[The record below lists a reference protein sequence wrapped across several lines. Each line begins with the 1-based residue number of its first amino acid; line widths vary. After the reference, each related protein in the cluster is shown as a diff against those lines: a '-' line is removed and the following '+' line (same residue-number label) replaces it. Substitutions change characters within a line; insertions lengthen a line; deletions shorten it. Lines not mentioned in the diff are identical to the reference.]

1 MSHTM
6 KTTAKFSLLA
16 ACAALAILLGV
27 GMGSVFIP
35 TSQVGSILIH
45 RMFGLPM
52 PEAID
57 PVYPAMI
64 FNMRLPRVLL
74 AFLTGAALSVS
85 GTVMQSVLRN
95 PLASPFG
102 LGVSAGAGL
111 GAAIIIAAG
120 ISSGLLGAFLMPAV
134 SLSFAMITVVLVVGF
149 ATRMDRML
157 SNTTIVLIG
166 MVVSLFL
173 NAIISMLSTLSPSNA
188 QRISLWTLGS
198 FSMKEWD
205 QVFALA
211 PVTLLCIAFFLRFSR
226 EMDVMTF
233 GEEQAQTLGVSLKK
247 MKWLLM
253 LAVAVLT
260 GMATS
265 LVGII
270 GFVDLIAPHAVR
282 RFFGA
287 SHRRVIPAAALFGGT
302 FMVLCDIAARTLTPP
317 REIPI
322 GSITALIGAPFFIYI
337 FFMSRRRR

>member
-1 MSHTM
+1 M
-6 KTTAKFSLLA
+6 KASVKLAFLSLGA
-16 ACAALAILLGV
+16 VLAILLGV

-35 TSQVGSILIH
+35 PSQVATILVRQIL
-45 RMFGLPM
+45 GAPI
-52 PEAID
+52 PETID
-57 PVYPAMI
+57 PVFPSLVL
-64 FNMRLPRVLL
+64 NMRLPRVLL

-102 LGVSAGAGL
+102 LGVSAGAGT
-111 GAAIIIAAG
+111 GAALVIATG
-120 ISSGLLGAFLMPAV
+120 VSSSLLGSFLMPAV
-134 SLSFAMITVVLVVGF
+134 SLVFAIATVVLVVGF
-149 ATRMDRML
+149 STKMDRFL

-198 FSMKEWD
+198 FSMKEWT
-205 QVFALA
+205 QVYLLA
-211 PVTLLCIAFFLRFSR
+211 PVTLACMLFFLRYCR
-226 EMDVMTF
+226 ELDVMTF
-233 GEEQAQTLGVSLKK
+233 GEEQARALGVSLRK
-247 MKWLLM
+247 MKWTLM
-253 LAVAVLT
+253 LGVAVLT

-270 GFVDLIAPHAVR
+270 GFVDLIAPHVVR

-287 SHRRVIPAAALFGGT
+287 SHRLVIPAAALFGGT

-322 GSITALIGAPFFIYI
+322 GSITALIGAPFFIYL
-337 FFMSRRRR
+337 FFVSGRRR

>member
-52 PEAID
+52 PEAIG

-226 EMDVMTF
+226 SSSLF
-233 GEEQAQTLGVSLKK
+233 SRISCASCSLLTL
-247 MKWLLM
+247 KWLLM

-270 GFVDLIAPHAVR
+270 GFVDLIAPHVVR

-287 SHRRVIPAAALFGGT
+287 SHRRVIPAAALLGGT

>member
-1 MSHTM
+1 M
-6 KTTAKFSLLA
+6 KASVKLAFLSLGA
-16 ACAALAILLGV
+16 VLAILLGV

-35 TSQVGSILIH
+35 PSQVATILVRQMLGAPI
-45 RMFGLPM
+45 
-52 PEAID
+52 PETID
-57 PVYPAMI
+57 PVFPSLVL
-64 FNMRLPRVLL
+64 NMRLPRVLL

-102 LGVSAGAGL
+102 LGVSAGAGT
-111 GAAIIIAAG
+111 GAALVIATG
-120 ISSGLLGAFLMPAV
+120 VSSSLLGSFLMPAV
-134 SLSFAMITVVLVVGF
+134 SLVFAIATVVLVVGF
-149 ATRMDRML
+149 STKMDRFL

-198 FSMKEWD
+198 FSMKEWT
-205 QVFALA
+205 QVYLLA
-211 PVTLLCIAFFLRFSR
+211 PVTLACMLFFLRYCR
-226 EMDVMTF
+226 ELDVMTF
-233 GEEQAQTLGVSLKK
+233 GEEQARALGVSLRK
-247 MKWLLM
+247 MKWTLM
-253 LAVAVLT
+253 LGVAVLT

-270 GFVDLIAPHAVR
+270 GFVDLIAPHVVR

-287 SHRRVIPAAALFGGT
+287 SHRLVIPASALFGGT

-322 GSITALIGAPFFIYI
+322 GSITALIGAPFFIYL
-337 FFMSRRRR
+337 FFVSGRRR

>member
-35 TSQVGSILIH
+35 PSQVGSILIH

-64 FNMRLPRVLL
+64 FNMRLPRVL
-74 AFLTGAALSVS
+74 
-85 GTVMQSVLRN
+85 
-95 PLASPFG
+95 LASPFG

-270 GFVDLIAPHAVR
+270 GFVDLIAPHVVR

-287 SHRRVIPAAALFGGT
+287 SHRRVIPAAALLGGT

>member
-211 PVTLLCIAFFLRFSR
+211 PVTLLCIAFFLRFSALVFLR
-226 EMDVMTF
+226 IRAFAFRRLFRRGARSLF
-233 GEEQAQTLGVSLKK
+233 GFCTLGISEQFHTLVS
-247 MKWLLM
+247 
-253 LAVAVLT
+253 
-260 GMATS
+260 S
-265 LVGII
+265 
-270 GFVDLIAPHAVR
+270 FSN
-282 RFFGA
+282 A
-287 SHRRVIPAAALFGGT
+287 SARRVSSCMAAPFPASSRWRTLMERASTSARSIS
-302 FMVLCDIAARTLTPP
+302 VSARARTFSTPGKARP
-317 REIPI
+317 
-322 GSITALIGAPFFIYI
+322 GSI
-337 FFMSRRRR
+337 